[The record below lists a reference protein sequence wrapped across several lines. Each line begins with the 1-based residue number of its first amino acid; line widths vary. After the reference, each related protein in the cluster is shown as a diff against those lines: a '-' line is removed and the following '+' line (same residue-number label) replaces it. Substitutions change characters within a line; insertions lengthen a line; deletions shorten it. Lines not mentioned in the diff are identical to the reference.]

1 MNHRYIVV
9 EGSIGSGKS
18 ALSRRLA
25 QYFDAL
31 LLMESPERNP
41 FLEQFYL
48 NAANHGLATELHFLV
63 RRSEALGIIQA
74 EDERH
79 QRVIAD
85 FLLEKDQIYVPVIL
99 REDEQTLYWQIKQKV
114 IPEFPVPDLVIY
126 LEGDNDVFDK
136 RLRQRGDG
144 MMNIFP
150 AGYLQQIHEE
160 YRRFFHLYQ
169 HAPLLIANTNELD
182 FIGNED
188 HFEMLLRTMAN
199 MKGSRHYL
207 NLSE

>member
-1 MNHRYIVV
+1 MDYRYIVV

-18 ALSRRLA
+18 ALSRRFA
-25 QYFDAL
+25 VFFDAL
-31 LLMESPERNP
+31 LLTEAPQRNP
-41 FLEQFYL
+41 FLEPFYL

-63 RRSEALGIIQA
+63 RRVEALGVIQT
-74 EDERH
+74 EDERN

-99 REDEQTLYWQIKQKV
+99 RDDEQTLYWQLKQKV
-114 IPEFPVPDLVIY
+114 MPEFPVPDLVIY
-126 LEGDNDVFDK
+126 LEAGNDVLEK
-136 RLRQRGDG
+136 RLRQRNDG
-144 MMNIFP
+144 MLNVFP
-150 AGYLQQIHEE
+150 AGYLQQIHQE

-169 HAPLLIANTNELD
+169 HAPLLTANTDELD
-182 FIGNED
+182 FIGNDD
-188 HFEMLLRTMAN
+188 HFELLLRTMAN

>member
-1 MNHRYIVV
+1 MNYRYIVV

-18 ALSRRLA
+18 AVSRRLA
-25 QYFDAL
+25 AYFDAML
-31 LLMESPERNP
+31 LTEAPERNP

-48 NAANHGLATELHFLV
+48 NAANHGLAAELHFLV
-63 RRSEALGIIQA
+63 RRSESLGIIQA
-74 EDERH
+74 EDERN

-99 REDEQTLYWQIKQKV
+99 RDDEQTLYWQLKQKV
-114 IPEFPVPDLVIY
+114 MPEFPVPDLVIY
-126 LEGDNDVFDK
+126 LEGSTEVMEK
-136 RLRQRGDG
+136 RLRQRNDG
-144 MMNIFP
+144 VINLFP

-169 HAPLLIANTNELD
+169 HAPLLIVNTDDLD
-182 FIGNED
+182 LVGNDD
-188 HFEMLLRTMAN
+188 HFEVLLHAMAR
-199 MKGSRHYL
+199 MHGSRHYL